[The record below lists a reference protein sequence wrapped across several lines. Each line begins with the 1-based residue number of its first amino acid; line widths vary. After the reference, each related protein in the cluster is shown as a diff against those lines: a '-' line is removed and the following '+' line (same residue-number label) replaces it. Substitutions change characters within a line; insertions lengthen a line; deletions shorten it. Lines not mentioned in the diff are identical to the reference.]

1 MITQYIKFK
10 PVMNVVLDFTIYDN
24 DELFRFHQEMHQS
37 GGGNTLKIS
46 NTFQKVN
53 ERTYQK
59 NKAIDRHFVV
69 KLNSDLVRE
78 NFF

>member
-1 MITQYIKFK
+1 MITQSCNECGHRF
-10 PVMNVVLDFTIYDN
+10 YDN

-37 GGGNTLKIS
+37 GGGNTSKIS
-46 NTFQKVN
+46 YTFQKVN

-59 NKAIDRHFVV
+59 NKAIDRHYVV

-78 NFF
+78 KKEF